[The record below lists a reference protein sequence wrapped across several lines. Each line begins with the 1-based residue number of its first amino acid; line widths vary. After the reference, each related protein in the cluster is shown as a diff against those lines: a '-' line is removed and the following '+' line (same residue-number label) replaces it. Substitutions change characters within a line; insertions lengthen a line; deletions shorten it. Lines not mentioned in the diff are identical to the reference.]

1 MARARLLTAG
11 LVAVVLGAS
20 GAVRAHHSGAM
31 FDTQKS
37 VTLIGTVRLFQWA
50 NPHCWIQ
57 VFAPAADGK
66 MVEWSVEM
74 GSTTELYRSGWRPHT
89 LQPGQKISVVVHP
102 ARDGSPGAAFVSATG
117 VDGSALGKV
126 LKTVAQ

>member
-1 MARARLLTAG
+1 MARGRLLTAG
-11 LVAVVLGAS
+11 LAACALAAA

-31 FDTQKS
+31 FDTQKL
-37 VTLIGTVRLFQWA
+37 VTLTGTVRLFQWA

-57 VFAPAADGK
+57 LYAPALDGK

-89 LQPGQKISVVVHP
+89 LQAGQKISVVVHP

-117 VDGSALGKV
+117 EDGAALGKV